1 MPRRVSWSRFVE
13 PAGTLARVMPR
24 GGWKARIKRNR
35 LLRRVF
41 ETIGR
46 PVLES
51 LRRNTRSIVH
61 HAAGH
66 GYEFEAAEAM
76 RCLGQGL
83 LESPLMPLD
92 ETWAVLDSIDRLRRS
107 WGLSFPDESR

>member
-1 MPRRVSWSRFVE
+1 MH
-13 PAGTLARVMPR
+13 A
-24 GGWKARIKRNR
+24 GGWKNRIKQSR
-35 LLRRVF
+35 LLRRAF

-51 LRRNTRSIVH
+51 MRRSTTSIAH

-76 RCLGQGL
+76 RCLGEGL

-92 ETWAVLDSIDRLRRS
+92 ETLAILDATDRLRHS
-107 WGLSFPDESR
+107 WGLAFPGENV

>member
-1 MPRRVSWSRFVE
+1 MP
-13 PAGTLARVMPR
+13 T
-24 GGWKARIKRNR
+24 GGWKTRIKRIR
-35 LLRRVF
+35 LLRRAF

-51 LRRNTRSIVH
+51 MRRNTRSIVH

-76 RCLGQGL
+76 RCLGEGL

-92 ETWAVLDSIDRLRRS
+92 ETLAILDSTDRLRRS
-107 WGLSFPDESR
+107 WGLAFPDESF